1 MVKRLLVLIVLGLLA
16 IGSTAWA
23 GENADATITFDLEK
37 KADLAAGDQENG
49 YIMDVGPNEVVV
61 LSIYGHGLS
70 NLKAYTIDLK
80 FEPDKV
86 AYTGGGFLRLSPL
99 ETDVFN
105 GAGLTPST
113 VGPSVSDNLVGLG
126 SSVLPAPTAD
136 EAPDGDG
143 LLAWLEFTTS
153 ADFTTATIATFSL
166 EKAVLIGV
174 DGVEDEVEVK
184 PTAYLNT
191 TAVEPTSWGQIKALF
206 K

>member
-37 KADLAAGDQENG
+37 EGNVVVGDQENG
-49 YIMDVGPNEVVV
+49 YILDVGPNETVI

-99 ETDVFN
+99 ELDVFS

-113 VGPSVSDNLVGLG
+113 VGPAVSDTLVGLG

-153 ADFTTATIATFSL
+153 AEFTTATLATFSL
-166 EKAVLIGV
+166 SKGVLIGV
-174 DGVEDEVEVK
+174 DGVEDEVAEK
-184 PTAYLNT
+184 PKAYLNG